1 MLFGRTGATEWF
13 TVYSECETIVH
24 IEDYFE
30 VVR

>member
-1 MLFGRTGATEWF
+1 MLFGGTVATEWF
-13 TVYSECETIVH
+13 TVHSECETIVH

>member
-1 MLFGRTGATEWF
+1 MLSGVIAITEWF
-13 TVYSECETIVH
+13 TVSGECETIIH

>member
-1 MLFGRTGATEWF
+1 MLLVSRVATEWF
-13 TVYSECETIVH
+13 TVSSECETIVH